1 MDKIIIKEYNKTIL
15 VWLGLILCLWAIIF
29 FFLIGVYATFWSVP
43 EKRAEIVVLT
53 DQRDI
58 WQCRAKELE
67 EYIETRDGQYRVATK
82 FDNLFMMIA
91 DPNQVMDMEGL
102 EQYIKDRKDFYKK
115 VKTD

>member
-1 MDKIIIKEYNKTIL
+1 MQRF
-15 VWLGLILCLWAIIF
+15 GACLKKKA
-29 FFLIGVYATFWSVP
+29 A
-43 EKRAEIVVLT
+43 IVVLT
-53 DQRDI
+53 DQRDT

-67 EYIETRDGQYRVATK
+67 EYIETRDDQYRVATK